1 LQFSAWPLRG
11 QALPPCFAGGEVKVR
26 AKPSPS
32 THPKGV
38 GGFQKEEPVAK
49 GKKLLDFFE
58 KHGKINRV
66 SGLFFSIPL
75 IPTRVVIAET
85 ITYKIQKWTRKKEGE
100 LSPRK
105 NNNTEGPHQCEGTIN
120 KTGPWAGKRKKGCP
134 LSFLS

>member
-1 LQFSAWPLRG
+1 
-11 QALPPCFAGGEVKVR
+11 
-26 AKPSPS
+26 
-32 THPKGV
+32 V
-38 GGFQKEEPVAK
+38 GSKKEPVAK
-49 GKKLLDFFE
+49 GKNLLDFFE

-100 LSPRK
+100 LYPRK